1 MEVTAS
7 GQYVTASVVHFQ
19 SGTVLQA
26 STSEWAIKKQ
36 LYKTN
41 DTSAYV
47 NLARVINLFS
57 LLYRYY
63 VWTLYVFLQVLA
75 QRCLESGL
83 TEVLSTIQPP
93 PNGKLDQFLK
103 TLEAGGINLT
113 EAERYVPHKPL
124 NMKREEKPWEVT
136 E

>member
-1 MEVTAS
+1 MNFTFTFPHRLEVSSS
-7 GQYVTASVVHFQ
+7 GRYVTAKIVHHEN
-19 SGTVLQA
+19 GTVLQA

-36 LYKTN
+36 LFKTN

-47 NLARVINLFS
+47 NLAR
-57 LLYRYY
+57 
-63 VWTLYVFLQVLA
+63 VLA

-83 TEVLSTIQPP
+83 TEVLNTAEPQAA
-93 PNGKLDQFLK
+93 GKLDKFIK
-103 TLEAGGINLT
+103 TLEAGGVNLT
-113 EAERYVPHKPL
+113 EPPRYVRYPAL

>member
-1 MEVTAS
+1 M
-7 GQYVTASVVHFQ
+7 
-19 SGTVLQA
+19 
-26 STSEWAIKKQ
+26 
-36 LYKTN
+36 
-41 DTSAYV
+41 
-47 NLARVINLFS
+47 
-57 LLYRYY
+57 
-63 VWTLYVFLQVLA
+63 LA

-93 PNGKLDQFLK
+93 PNGKLDQFMK